1 MSQAIVSQ
9 RLAAVVVLAAGIDA
23 MVVEAAVAE
32 SPALRVTGFVHDLDR
47 MGSSFEQLA
56 GEVLLVACGGDGSDD
71 AADLVGDFTRRHPG
85 KPVIVLC
92 GASPNGFVA
101 RFIEAGAD
109 DIVRLPE
116 VAEPAALEEVGEQI
130 AFALQKAVARKDGAT
145 FGRATGGNL
154 ICVLGPKGGIGKT
167 LTASNLAITFVEEG
181 YTAAVVDLDLQFGD
195 IGLALGLSPT
205 KTIYDLA
212 RSSGS
217 MDAEKVEA
225 FMAVHDSGLRAL
237 LAPTRPDQA
246 SVVTP
251 EFLTSVYATLRA
263 AYDYVVV
270 DTPPGFTPEVIASI
284 DSASDICMVGMLD
297 SLSLKN
303 TKLGLETLDLMGYP
317 SERVR
322 LVLNRADS
330 RVGIT
335 TDDAATIIGRAPDV
349 LVPSSRDIARSVN
362 ESSPIAMS
370 QPRSE
375 AGRAFHALASFY
387 ERRETENGAGPPSSG
402 RRRAPWRRGS

>member
-1 MSQAIVSQ
+1 MSQTIVSQ
-9 RLAAVVVLAAGIDA
+9 RLAAVVALAAGVDT

-32 SPALRVTGFVHDLDR
+32 SPGLRVTGFIHDLDR
-47 MGSSFEQLA
+47 MGSSFEQHA
-56 GEVLLVACGGDGSDD
+56 GEVLLVACGGEGSDD
-71 AADLVGDFTRRHPG
+71 AADLVGEFTRRHPD

-92 GASPNGFVA
+92 GASPNGFVSQ
-101 RFIEAGAD
+101 FIEAGAD

-116 VAEPAALEEVGEQI
+116 IADAAAIEQVGEQI
-130 AFALQKAVARKDGAT
+130 AFALQKALARKDGAAH
-145 FGRATGGNL
+145 GRNATGGNL

-167 LTASNLAITFVEEG
+167 LTATNLAVTFVEEG
-181 YTAAVVDLDLQFGD
+181 HTAAVVDLDLQFGD
-195 IGLALGLSPT
+195 IGLTLGLTPH

-217 MDAEKVEA
+217 MDEEKVEA

-246 SVVTP
+246 SAVTP
-251 EFLTSVYATLRA
+251 EFLTSIYATLRG

-303 TKLGLETLDLMGYP
+303 TKLGLETLELMGYP
-317 SERVR
+317 SDRVR

-335 TDDAATIIGRAPDV
+335 KDDATTIIGRPPDV
-349 LVPSSRDIARSVN
+349 LIPSSREIARSVN
-362 ESSPIAMS
+362 ESVPIAMS

-375 AGRAFHALASFY
+375 AGRAFHSLAASY
-387 ERRETENGAGPPSSG
+387 ARREVENGPAPSNG
-402 RRRAPWRRGS
+402 RRRGLWKRAS